1 MICPYCG
8 QEMEK
13 GTLHSR
19 GGNYFLPD
27 GESASGISFPAKQYF
42 KKSRAI
48 SLPPGPWE
56 LSPTWPVAYCCRSCQ
71 KLIIEYE
78 QDQQ

>member
-8 QEMEK
+8 KEMEK

-27 GESASGISFPAKQYF
+27 GESSPISTLPGKRYF
-42 KKSRAI
+42 QKSNAI
-48 SLPPGPWE
+48 SLPPGLWE
-56 LSPTWPVAYCCRSCQ
+56 LSPTWPVAYCCRDC
-71 KLIIEYE
+71 KKIIIEYQ
-78 QDQQ
+78 QDNW